1 MSEPTKHGLRLT
13 PDMARAL
20 ARQWLA
26 ERMDPAAN
34 VTHDQQ
40 NQLSESVAKR
50 LMDLARDHQ
59 PQVQQLFD
67 YTFQGVLSSRGQ
79 FTPETGQKLAEKA
92 SPLVPALHEFT
103 DNVSQDAR
111 KILNP
116 DEMTSFE
123 KRLQREHNKI
133 DNFDTKMQNWAQGRV
148 APGEQPFADL
158 DADSPE
164 PNTGNQG
171 GPTPAARRATRRA
184 TFTLS
189 SLGPPQ
195 WEQFLSGI
203 KQLFNFDEDQTAKA
217 GEILAKYKVQ
227 ADQIMTP
234 EWRKAIQQNRIKYNL
249 RGALP
254 PDANGPWIYHL
265 DQEFNKIVAP
275 VNELGEPFRKEILAL
290 VTDLQRAAV
299 AENLGKLAAAHGLKW
314 EITDKTILGLNPP
327 PASQGN

>member
-1 MSEPTKHGLRLT
+1 MFAIVRNTSLVTLISAVLFLSRARADEKPVDPMSEPTKHGLRLT

-116 DEMTSFE
+116 DEPE
-123 KRLQREHNKI
+123 NY
-133 DNFDTKMQNWAQGRV
+133 QNVHKG
-148 APGEQPFADL
+148 
-158 DADSPE
+158 
-164 PNTGNQG
+164 
-171 GPTPAARRATRRA
+171 
-184 TFTLS
+184 
-189 SLGPPQ
+189 
-195 WEQFLSGI
+195 
-203 KQLFNFDEDQTAKA
+203 
-217 GEILAKYKVQ
+217 
-227 ADQIMTP
+227 
-234 EWRKAIQQNRIKYNL
+234 
-249 RGALP
+249 
-254 PDANGPWIYHL
+254 
-265 DQEFNKIVAP
+265 
-275 VNELGEPFRKEILAL
+275 
-290 VTDLQRAAV
+290 
-299 AENLGKLAAAHGLKW
+299 
-314 EITDKTILGLNPP
+314 
-327 PASQGN
+327 